1 MTGSLPEPDPSGEAD
16 DESGRTRRCI
26 ASGETRDPALMVR
39 FVVGPD
45 DAVWPDVRGELPG
58 RGLWVSAS
66 RAAITQA
73 VERKAFARAAKQA
86 VTVPAG
92 LADQVER
99 LLARRAL
106 DWLGLARGGGQVR
119 AGYEKVRE
127 KLEQGRV
134 AVLVQARDGSP
145 AQRQK
150 VAGLARGLPII
161 ELFDGE
167 ELSLALG
174 RENVVHAALSA
185 GPLADRFLGESARL
199 AGFRVPVRVLGDVT
213 PLRGEGPVLEIE

>member
-1 MTGSLPEPDPSGEAD
+1 LTGTLPELDTSGDVPDEAG
-16 DESGRTRRCI
+16 DETGRTRRCI
-26 ASGETRDPALMVR
+26 ASGEARDPALMVR

-45 DAVWPDVRGELPG
+45 DTVWPDVRGELPG
-58 RGLWVSAS
+58 RGFWVSAS
-66 RAAITQA
+66 RDAIRQA
-73 VERKAFARAAKQA
+73 TERKAFARAAKQA
-86 VTVPAG
+86 VTVPAD

-134 AVLVQARDGSP
+134 AVLVQARDGSS

-150 VAGLARGLPII
+150 VAGLGRGLPLV
-161 ELFDGE
+161 ELFDGA

-174 RENVVHAALSA
+174 RENVVHAALSG

-199 AGFRVPVRVLGDVT
+199 AGFRVPA
-213 PLRGEGPVLEIE
+213 